1 MRGKQARQLAAHN
14 RIEDGILGDGKPAQ
28 AGRKNRRKSARQ
40 SNRTDNPGNNRK
52 GRARGDDNSS
62 NIDAEGFRPNVGII
76 VLNAR
81 GQALW
86 ARRVGGKDA
95 WQFPQG
101 GINPGETAE
110 QALFRELYEE
120 IGLTR
125 DQVSVLACTRGWL
138 RYRLPQRLIRR
149 RSEPLCIGQKQKWYL
164 LMLEAP
170 ESAISFNNGY
180 KPEFDHWRWVSYWHP
195 LSKVVTFKREVYR
208 RALTELAPQ
217 QIQLERSWLRELG
230 NP

>member
-1 MRGKQARQLAAHN
+1 MQRTAARN
-14 RIEDGILGDGKPAQ
+14 SIEDSIILDDGKPAQ
-28 AGRKNRRKSARQ
+28 TGRRSRRRPNKQ
-40 SNRTDNPGNNRK
+40 SNRNNPPARNNRRQRQ
-52 GRARGDDNSS
+52 GGEDSS

-76 VLNAR
+76 MLNAR
-81 GQALW
+81 GQVLW

-101 GINPGETAE
+101 GINPGETPE
-110 QALFRELYEE
+110 QALYRELYEE

-125 DQVSVLACTRGWL
+125 DQVSMIACTRGWL
-138 RYRLPQRLIRR
+138 RYRLPQRMIRR
-149 RSEPLCIGQKQKWYL
+149 RAEPLCIGQKQKWFL
-164 LMLEAP
+164 LKLVAAET
-170 ESAISFNNGY
+170 AISFDNGY

-217 QIQLERSWLRELG
+217 QIQLERRWLHKQGE
-230 NP
+230 